1 MSDMVLR
8 GFVDRCAANRVNSR
22 AMLAYVDCLQKQATE
37 LGAMSGAIPG
47 IEHAMPA
54 IRSAGRATVSFL
66 RSLGTPTIP
75 SKYLSLSRVGSNLA
89 VEFKPTSLLDRVMST
104 PAAKPVPAAGAAAVA
119 GGAGLGAALEGRLAG
134 YLAGHSAPPALGPK
148 MLNPIQG
155 QQLPQLPPA
164 AHGAGLAM
172 SGAGG
177 VNIPGLN
184 PLADAQKGVDKTHG
198 GMIDKAMGFLKAHKG
213 AVGAGAAGAGAA
225 AAGAGYLKS
234 KSKKTDA
241 GKEKTEK
248 KEDKNEE

>member
-22 AMLAYVDCLQKQATE
+22 AMLAYADCLQKQATE

-104 PAAKPVPAAGAAAVA
+104 PAAKQVPAAGAAAFA

-164 AHGAGLAM
+164 AH
-172 SGAGG
+172 
-177 VNIPGLN
+177 
-184 PLADAQKGVDKTHG
+184 VDKTHG